1 MKETELRVDRIEEGL
16 AVAYDED
23 GREYT
28 FCAKLADVAEND
40 ILLATLGESDAVVA
54 ATKLTDKTNAAKQD
68 MQARLNRLF
77 DKRGN

>member
-54 ATKLTDKTNAAKQD
+54 AKKLNAVKQD

>member
-16 AVAYDED
+16 AVAYDEG

-28 FCAKLADVAEND
+28 FCAKLTDAAEND
-40 ILLATLGESDAVVA
+40 ILLAALGEDGAVVA
-54 ATKLTDKTNAAKQD
+54 ATKLTEKTNAVKQD

>member
-40 ILLATLGESDAVVA
+40 ILLATLGESDAA
-54 ATKLTDKTNAAKQD
+54 KKLTDKTNAVKQD